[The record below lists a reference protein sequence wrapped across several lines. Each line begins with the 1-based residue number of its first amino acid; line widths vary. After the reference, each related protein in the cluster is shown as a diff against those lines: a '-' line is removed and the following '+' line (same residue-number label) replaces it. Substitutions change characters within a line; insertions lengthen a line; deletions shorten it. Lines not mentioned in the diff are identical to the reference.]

1 MNKGIKLQKELARG
15 SKGAKKEA
23 AGKSKVDCGCSTKNM
38 ECGGMVK
45 KGKK

>member
-1 MNKGIKLQKELARG
+1 MDKGIKLQKELAMG

-23 AGKSKVDCGCSTKNM
+23 AGKSKVDCGCSTKAM
-38 ECGGMVK
+38 KCGGMVK